1 MKRFATAA
9 VAAVTA
15 ISLSTTAAVA
25 QSSEDD
31 GAAAGDVSPGHDTSV
46 DAFLSSIENSSEDT
60 QTSSVDAWNDI
71 FGSSYENDADQ
82 EWATGSSADLIIA
95 ALLAIG
101 GAAFVMNG
109 QIPGLQLPNF

>member
-25 QSSEDD
+25 QSSDD
-31 GAAAGDVSPGHDTSV
+31 DNTGDVSPGHEQSAELVGSTV
-46 DAFLSSIENSSEDT
+46 ENSSEDV
-60 QTSSVDAWNDI
+60 QQSSGETWLDI

-101 GAAFVMNG
+101 GAAAVMNG
-109 QIPGLQLPNF
+109 AVPGLQLPNF